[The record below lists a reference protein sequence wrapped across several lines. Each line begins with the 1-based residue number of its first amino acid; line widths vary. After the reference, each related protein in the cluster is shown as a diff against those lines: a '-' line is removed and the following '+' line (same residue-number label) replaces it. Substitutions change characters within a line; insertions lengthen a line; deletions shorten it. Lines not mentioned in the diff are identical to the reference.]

1 MMMQD
6 FSIELNNKNKETER
20 KIKEKVEL
28 LTVNIIPLCY
38 VISDLN
44 VGHLNHTIPVLV
56 Q

>member
-28 LTVNIIPLCY
+28 LTINMIPLCY

-44 VGHLNHTIPVLV
+44 VGHLN